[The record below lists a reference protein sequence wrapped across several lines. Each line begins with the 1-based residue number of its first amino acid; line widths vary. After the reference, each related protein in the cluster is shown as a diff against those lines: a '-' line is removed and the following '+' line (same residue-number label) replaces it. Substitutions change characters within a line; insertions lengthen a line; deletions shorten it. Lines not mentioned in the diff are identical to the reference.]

1 MDTTQKREG
10 VTICHAF
17 PLLRINMK
25 EVLHI
30 VGKLPA
36 ALKVQNEVMILS
48 LCPHFNRNVQ
58 IFTVIRQE
66 NCPFLAIIFLFF
78 DF

>member
-1 MDTTQKREG
+1 MHDGKLF
-10 VTICHAF
+10 V
-17 PLLRINMK
+17 LVLRTARSVK

-30 VGKLPA
+30 VGKLHA
-36 ALKVQNEVMILS
+36 APKVQNEVMILS

-66 NCPFLAIIFLFF
+66 NCPFLADIFLFF